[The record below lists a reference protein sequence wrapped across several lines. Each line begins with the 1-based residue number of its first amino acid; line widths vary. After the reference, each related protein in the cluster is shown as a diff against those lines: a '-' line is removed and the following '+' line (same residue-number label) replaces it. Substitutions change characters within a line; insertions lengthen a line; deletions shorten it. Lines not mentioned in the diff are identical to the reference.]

1 VARRLRGATS
11 AAIRRNLSRLDEDEA
26 ETAEPTDK
34 QAESSDGPTSTV
46 GPGLG
51 FLAGLAGVGAG
62 AWLRNRDRDAED
74 DPDESERTPSTS
86 SEDRTGIG
94 APGMTAAASPHRVL
108 AHSM

>member
-74 DPDESERTPSTS
+74 DPDESERDAVDL
-86 SEDRTGIG
+86 E
-94 APGMTAAASPHRVL
+94 
-108 AHSM
+108 